1 MLFFSQKVN
10 FMLVLLLSNVA
21 TPGNTTVRNPLRD
34 ISNNGSQSAT
44 RGKSSDLEKDVI
56 LIDKENIV
64 VPDSVSP
71 SPFRRRSRFVGF
83 KVFFHFFFQIIYVFF
98 LYLLFLYCWLFFLD
112 L

>member
-83 KVFFHFFFQIIYVFF
+83 KVFFHFFQIIYVFF